1 MGSIRVRQG
10 RHQANVRRK
19 GYASVTKTFTS
30 REVAKRWI
38 KSTEIAIEKGE
49 YSPKISITVG
59 EMLDRYKLICLA
71 AHKGADVSE
80 QYRIKLLKNY
90 FGEIPL
96 CDLTPAHLAR
106 FRDERLKLVQPQTV
120 KRDLSV
126 LSSAI
131 NTAIIEWN
139 IPLKMNPVSKIRW
152 KNTDQA
158 RDRRFQDGEET
169 RLLSHATPFMSR
181 MITVAVETAVRRS
194 ELLRIK
200 RSHINFAKQTLEIG
214 LTKTG
219 KPRTIPLS
227 SRALKAIRE
236 QLRASEKVIPIEE
249 QPIFQITGSRLFK
262 DFQTL
267 REEIG
272 ISGLRW
278 HDLRHEATS
287 RLFEKGLNMM
297 EVASITGH
305 EDLKMLKRYTHIK
318 PESLVARLG

>member
-19 GYASVTKTFTS
+19 GFATVTKTFTS

-59 EMLDRYKLICLA
+59 EMLDKYKLVCLA
-71 AHKGADVSE
+71 THKGADVSE

-90 FGEIPL
+90 FGVRPL
-96 CDLTPAHLAR
+96 CDLTSAHLANY
-106 FRDERLKLVQPQTV
+106 RDDRLKMVQPQTV

-139 IPLKMNPVSKIRW
+139 IPLNMNPVSKIRW
-152 KNTDQA
+152 RQTDQP
-158 RDRRFQDGEET
+158 RDRRFEDGDET
-169 RLLSHATPFMSR
+169 QLLSHATPFMAR
-181 MITVAVETAVRRS
+181 IITVAVETAVRRS

-200 RSHINFAKQTLEIG
+200 RSHINFSKQTLEIG

-227 SRALKAIRE
+227 SRALKALKE
-236 QLRASEKVIPIEE
+236 QLRASEKVIPMEE

-262 DFQTL
+262 DFKKL
-267 REEIG
+267 REEVG
-272 ISGLRW
+272 IIDFRW

-287 RLFEKGLNMM
+287 RLFEKGLNIM
-297 EVASITGH
+297 EVATITGH
-305 EDLKMLKRYTHIK
+305 KDTRMLMRYTHLRA
-318 PESLVARLG
+318 EDLVGRLG

>member
-1 MGSIRVRQG
+1 MGSIRVREG

-19 GYASVTKTFTS
+19 GYPTVTKTFTS

-38 KSTEIAIEKGE
+38 KTTEIAIEKGE

-59 EMLDRYKLICLA
+59 EMLDKYKLVCLA
-71 AHKGADVSE
+71 THKGADVSE

-90 FGEIPL
+90 FGVIPL
-96 CDLTPAHLAR
+96 CDLTPAHLAT

-139 IPLKMNPVSKIRW
+139 IPLNMNPVSKIRW
-152 KNTDQA
+152 RQTDQP
-158 RDRRFQDGEET
+158 RDRRFEDGEET
-169 RLLSHATPFMSR
+169 QLLSHATPFMAR

-200 RSHINFAKQTLEIG
+200 RSHINFSKQTLEIG

-227 SRALKAIRE
+227 SRALKAIKE

-249 QPIFQITGSRLFK
+249 RPIFQITGSRLFK
-262 DFQTL
+262 DFQKL
-267 REEIG
+267 REEVGMIDF
-272 ISGLRW
+272 RW

-305 EDLKMLKRYTHIK
+305 EDIAMLKRYTHIK
-318 PESLVARLG
+318 PENLLARLG